1 MLHRVTAPAIAGF
14 GGHHR
19 QGIKTATSGRKLALE
34 NREKTHAVDS
44 DRGFTRM
51 IAQPTVLSPFSGK
64 RDFAGRDKS
73 AKTAP

>member
-1 MLHRVTAPAIAGF
+1 MMPRPALKGA
-14 GGHHR
+14 
-19 QGIKTATSGRKLALE
+19 LAVS
-34 NREKTHAVDS
+34 KPPWV
-44 DRGFTRM
+44 FTRM